1 MTATDSPRK
10 TDDARSARARR
21 TALVFGLVA
30 LAVFVGFMAFTAITG

>member
-1 MTATDSPRK
+1 MTATGHPRN

-30 LAVFVGFMAFTAITG
+30 LAVFVGFIAFTAITR